1 MTITLLLILRHVSRS
16 ISVVCLQNMER
27 NDISY
32 LVMKACVIGAL
43 IIISCLSVSCGQT
56 SLCQLSV
63 FKNSSILSG
72 RDTVEMF
79 TLVNANGMSVQVTN
93 YAASL
98 TDVFVPDR
106 QGRFEHVVLGFD
118 SLECYLGRHPKL
130 GATVGRF
137 ANRIKNAEFCLNGQ
151 TYHLEKNNNGH
162 SIHGGTNGFSH
173 RIFKTDTFYVVKDTA
188 IVVFKYS
195 SIHLEEG
202 FPGNLELSM
211 AYKLTNH
218 NEIVLE
224 YTATT
229 DKPTVVNFTNHSYFN
244 LTGCTRNV
252 LNHIYRIY
260 ADSIT
265 PTDSMGIPTGEL
277 MPVVGTVY
285 DYTSPQ
291 SVEKRVQKKGKG
303 YDVNYRLDKYPGSL
317 ELAAIVVEPISGRV
331 LKAYTTEPGMQFYIP
346 NSNMDY
352 LIGHGEKKYGRYYG
366 FCLEM
371 QHFPDAPNN
380 PQFPATSLLPGEIYR
395 QVTIYKFE
403 TISE

>member
-1 MTITLLLILRHVSRS
+1 
-16 ISVVCLQNMER
+16 MER

-244 LTGCTRNV
+244 LDGHNSGTI
-252 LNHIYRIY
+252 LKHYMEIYSGQMLELGN
-260 ADSIT
+260 D
-265 PTDSMGIPTGEL
+265 MIPTGEIIDISDTPFDFRKSKQIGKDIDADNSQIKIAGGYDHNYIFPNDRKTRKVAKL
-277 MPVVGTVY
+277 YGADSGIRMDVYSDLCGLQVYTGNYLNGQIGKDGAIYNKRSGVCFETQFYPNSCNNPEFPSCILPAYKIFKSRTVY
-285 DYTSPQ
+285 
-291 SVEKRVQKKGKG
+291 
-303 YDVNYRLDKYPGSL
+303 
-317 ELAAIVVEPISGRV
+317 
-331 LKAYTTEPGMQFYIP
+331 QF
-346 NSNMDY
+346 
-352 LIGHGEKKYGRYYG
+352 
-366 FCLEM
+366 F
-371 QHFPDAPNN
+371 A
-380 PQFPATSLLPGEIYR
+380 
-395 QVTIYKFE
+395 
-403 TISE
+403 

>member
-1 MTITLLLILRHVSRS
+1 MKMRIIGTLITIL
-16 ISVVCLQNMER
+16 
-27 NDISY
+27 
-32 LVMKACVIGAL
+32 G
-43 IIISCLSVSCGQT
+43 LSVSWGQT
-56 SLCQLSV
+56 DLCRPSV
-63 FKNSSILSG
+63 FKDGSIWKGS
-72 RDTVEMF
+72 DVIEMF
-79 TLVNANGMSVQVTN
+79 TLTNASGMSIKVTN

-98 TDVFVPDR
+98 TDVSVPDR
-106 QGRFEHVVLGFD
+106 QGQFEHVVLGFD
-118 SLECYLGRHPKL
+118 SLESYLERHPKF

-137 ANRIKNAEFCLNGQ
+137 ANRIRNAEFSLNGQ
-151 TYHLEKNNNGH
+151 TYHLEKNNKEH
-162 SIHGGTNGFSH
+162 SIHGGTNGFN
-173 RIFKTDTFYVVKDTA
+173 RQVFKTDTFYTVKDTA
-188 IVVFKYS
+188 IVVFKYKS
-195 SIHLEEG
+195 THLEGG
-202 FPGNLELSM
+202 FPGNIELSI

-291 SVEKRVQKKGKG
+291 SVEKRVQKMGKG
-303 YDVNYRLDKYPGSL
+303 YDVNYRLDKYPDSL

-346 NSNMDY
+346 N
-352 LIGHGEKKYGRYYG
+352 H
-366 FCLEM
+366 
-371 QHFPDAPNN
+371 
-380 PQFPATSLLPGEIYR
+380 
-395 QVTIYKFE
+395 
-403 TISE
+403 

>member
-1 MTITLLLILRHVSRS
+1 
-16 ISVVCLQNMER
+16 MER

-291 SVEKRVQKKGKG
+291 SVEKRVQKMGK
-303 YDVNYRLDKYPGSL
+303 D
-317 ELAAIVVEPISGRV
+317 
-331 LKAYTTEPGMQFYIP
+331 M
-346 NSNMDY
+346 M
-352 LIGHGEKKYGRYYG
+352 
-366 FCLEM
+366 
-371 QHFPDAPNN
+371 
-380 PQFPATSLLPGEIYR
+380 
-395 QVTIYKFE
+395 
-403 TISE
+403 

>member
-1 MTITLLLILRHVSRS
+1 
-16 ISVVCLQNMER
+16 MER

-202 FPGNLELSM
+202 FPGKSGTFNGLQ
-211 AYKLTNH
+211 
-218 NEIVLE
+218 
-224 YTATT
+224 T
-229 DKPTVVNFTNHSYFN
+229 D
-244 LTGCTRNV
+244 
-252 LNHIYRIY
+252 
-260 ADSIT
+260 
-265 PTDSMGIPTGEL
+265 
-277 MPVVGTVY
+277 
-285 DYTSPQ
+285 
-291 SVEKRVQKKGKG
+291 
-303 YDVNYRLDKYPGSL
+303 
-317 ELAAIVVEPISGRV
+317 
-331 LKAYTTEPGMQFYIP
+331 
-346 NSNMDY
+346 
-352 LIGHGEKKYGRYYG
+352 
-366 FCLEM
+366 
-371 QHFPDAPNN
+371 
-380 PQFPATSLLPGEIYR
+380 
-395 QVTIYKFE
+395 
-403 TISE
+403 